1 MSYFYTFIDVY
12 QKSNLTITNKLIL
25 FLFEIFKKYIEFE
38 FLQLLKIFT
47 FFCQRDTT
55 ILPEHMVQVS

>member
-12 QKSNLTITNKLIL
+12 QKPNLTITNKLIL

-55 ILPEHMVQVS
+55 ILPEYMVQVS

>member
-55 ILPEHMVQVS
+55 ILPEYMVQVS